1 MLLPAR
7 RLGMTFKLR
16 FGGARGAYH
25 VTCGYYPDGRLGE
38 VFIST
43 NKIGS
48 AAEAIAR
55 DGAILLSLAL
65 QHGCSLET
73 MAHAITRE
81 ERGGGRVGEA
91 RTGGAR
97 PWIISP
103 TYPRKPPSLTCA
115 RYSPA

>member
-1 MLLPAR
+1 VTDLVQRMLLPAR

-81 ERGGGRVGEA
+81 ERGEPSTIIGAVVDELVKHEQAA
-91 RTGGAR
+91 RDHG
-97 PWIISP
+97 
-103 TYPRKPPSLTCA
+103 
-115 RYSPA
+115 